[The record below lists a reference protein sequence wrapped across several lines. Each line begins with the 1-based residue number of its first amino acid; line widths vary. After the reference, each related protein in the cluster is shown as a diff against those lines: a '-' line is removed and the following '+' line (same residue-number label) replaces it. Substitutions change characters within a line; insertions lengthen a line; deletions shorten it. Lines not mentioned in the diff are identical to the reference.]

1 MEQILK
7 TQLAIAIANDMKN
20 NEKDEANII
29 VHSTEPITVDR
40 IKKDLISLGLKRG
53 DTVLVHTRLSSIGWV
68 NGGPIAV
75 IQALQKIVSD
85 EGTIVMPAQSGGLS
99 DPATWCRPPV
109 PESWWETIRET
120 MPGYDPRYTPTRG
133 IGIIPEIFRTF
144 PNVIRSAHP
153 QVSFAA
159 WGLNAQHLMANHE
172 LENGLGEK
180 SPLAKLYN
188 SQAKVLF
195 IGTSYG
201 TNTTF
206 HLAEYRSNNRKEV
219 RLGTS
224 IMADGMNQWV
234 WYKDID
240 FEDELFEVIGEDFER
255 TKSVTKG
262 KIGNADARLFNIAEC
277 VDFATDYLKKQSM
290 KQIL

>member
-1 MEQILK
+1 MEENLK
-7 TQLAIAIANDMKN
+7 KQLAIAIVNDMKN
-20 NEKDEANII
+20 KEKDEANII
-29 VHSTEPITVDR
+29 INTSHPITVDM
-40 IKKDLISLGLKRG
+40 IKVDLNSLGLKRG
-53 DTVLVHTRLSSIGWV
+53 DTVLVHSRLSSIGWV

-75 IQALQKIVSD
+75 IQALQDIVSH

-120 MPGYDPRYTPTRG
+120 MPGYDPRITPTRG
-133 IGIIPEIFRTF
+133 VGIIPEIFRTF

-159 WGLNAQHLMANHE
+159 WGFNAEHLMVNHE

-180 SPLAKLYN
+180 SPLSKLYKT
-188 SQAKVLF
+188 QAKVLF
-195 IGTSYG
+195 IGTSFG
-201 TNTTF
+201 TNTSF
-206 HLAEYRSNNRKEV
+206 HLAEYRSNIRKEV

-224 IMADGMNQWV
+224 ILADSKNHWV

-240 FEDELFEVIGEDFER
+240 FDDELFELIGDAFEQTR
-255 TKSVTKG
+255 SVTKG
-262 KIGNADARLFNIAEC
+262 KIGNADAMLFNMAES
-277 VDFATDYLKKQSM
+277 VDFATDYFQNQLM
-290 KQIL
+290 K